1 MDQNPT
7 DRAVEAVTALEKENC
22 RAFVACD
29 IERLDQLWSDSLL
42 VNSPINRVH
51 DKQRVLQLLE
61 KGVIAHV
68 LLENRVEVARREGD
82 TVIVM
87 GSEVVRDTP
96 HSPLLRRR
104 YTNVWRKE
112 GNAWRIF
119 IRHANI
125 IPDDEAPA
133 SGARTSGTP

>member
-1 MDQNPT
+1 MPSLVDTTT
-7 DRAVEAVTALEKENC
+7 DDPVVAAVIALEKENC

-51 DKQRVLQLLE
+51 EKQRVLQLLE

-68 LLENRVEVARREGD
+68 LLENRIEVARREGD
-82 TVIVM
+82 TVTVM

-96 HSPLLRRR
+96 ESPLLRRR

-112 GNAWRIF
+112 GDSWRIF

-125 IPDDEAPA
+125 IPDGAPA
-133 SGARTSGTP
+133 